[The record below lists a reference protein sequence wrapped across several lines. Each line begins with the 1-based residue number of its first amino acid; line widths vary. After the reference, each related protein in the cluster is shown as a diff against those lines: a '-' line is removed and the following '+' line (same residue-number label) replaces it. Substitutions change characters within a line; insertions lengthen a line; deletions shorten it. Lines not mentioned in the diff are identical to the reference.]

1 MRDRVR
7 KCVALLPKVLGED
20 DPDAVHDLRVWTRRL
35 QQVIV
40 TLFPAPRPPQARSII
55 GALRRTRRS
64 LGGWRDSDVVIA
76 LLSRKVRSARNPEQK
91 QLWEMALEAARR
103 KLLREMRRARRKI
116 ANRKMFTLTQRV
128 QGLIEIGSIE
138 TVQQSADPLAALQT
152 SVAAA
157 YSDWREGLT
166 RAKSSTDPA
175 KIHAFRIQTKRL
187 RYRIELLRDIG
198 SSSARSAL
206 SSLRSLQDELGRWHD
221 GLAFTRM
228 TAEAL
233 AGPEYL
239 VTHLIVAATILRKLH
254 AEHER
259 HLNRVLSLLVRM
271 DMQVEASPLHAAVM
285 EVLTPTH
292 DSGAAV
298 KIQPEQV
305 ASANS

>member
-1 MRDRVR
+1 
-7 KCVALLPKVLGED
+7 
-20 DPDAVHDLRVWTRRL
+20 
-35 QQVIV
+35 
-40 TLFPAPRPPQARSII
+40 
-55 GALRRTRRS
+55 
-64 LGGWRDSDVVIA
+64 VVIA
-76 LLSRKVRSARNPEQK
+76 LLTRKVRSARNAEQK
-91 QLWEMALEAARR
+91 KVWEMALEATRR
-103 KLLREMRRARRKI
+103 KLQREMRRARRKI
-116 ANRKMFTLTQRV
+116 ANRKMFTLAQRV
-128 QGLIEIGSIE
+128 QGLIESGSIE
-138 TVQQSADPLAALQT
+138 TVPQSADPLAALQT
-152 SVAAA
+152 SVAVA

-175 KIHAFRIQTKRL
+175 EIHAFRIQTKRL

-198 SSSARSAL
+198 SASAQSAL

-239 VTHLIVAATILRKLH
+239 VTHLLGAATILRKLH

-259 HLNRVLSLLVRM
+259 HLNRVLTLLVRL
-271 DMQVEASPLHAAVM
+271 DMQVEASALHAAVM
-285 EVLTPTH
+285 ELLTPTH
-292 DSGAAV
+292 DGGAAV